1 MSIKMLIFD
10 YSEVEK
16 DYFKNHKL
24 DDFEID
30 FFESSLNEKT
40 VNNLPDYI
48 LDETT
53 VISVFKTSRIN
64 ADVLGKFKNLLIIT
78 TRSRGYEHINLED
91 CCKRHIKVLNVEQ
104 YGVESAVEYTLA
116 MILILTR
123 NIIFAINDVKSFKLS
138 FERYKGR
145 QLKNLTLGILGT
157 GHIGKELCKFAG
169 FLGMKVLAYDIKPDK
184 ELIKNCN
191 MKYTDKNTLFME
203 SDVITLNLPLNDTT
217 RNTVTRLELSK
228 MKSTSYIINISHGE
242 LINTEDLY
250 NSLVNK
256 KIAGAALDTTEC
268 EKYGIIAGDTDVHE
282 ILKNP
287 DCINKTVFTRRL
299 AMLENVI
306 LTPHIAY
313 NTKEATKKMLDLT
326 IKSIEECLQGGH
338 SNQVN

>member
-10 YSEVEK
+10 YSDVEK
-16 DYFKNHKL
+16 DYFKNRKL
-24 DDFEID
+24 DDFEIG

-64 ADVLGKFKNLLIIT
+64 ADVLSKFKNLLIIT
-78 TRSRGYEHINLED
+78 TRSRGYDHINIED

-104 YGVESAVEYTLA
+104 YGVESAVEYTFA
-116 MILILTR
+116 MIFILTR
-123 NIIFAINDVKSFKLS
+123 NIMFAINDVKSFKLS
-138 FERYKGR
+138 YDRYQGSE
-145 QLKNLTLGILGT
+145 LKNLTLGILGT
-157 GHIGKELCKFAG
+157 GNIGKELCKLASKF
-169 FLGMKVLAYDIKPDK
+169 GMKILTYDIKPDK
-184 ELIKNCN
+184 WLIENCN
-191 MKYTDKNTLFME
+191 VQYTDKNTLFTN

-217 RNTVTRLELSK
+217 KNTITRLELSK
-228 MKSTSYIINISHGE
+228 MKPTSYIINISHGE

-250 NSLVNK
+250 KVLYNK

-268 EKYGIIAGDTDVHE
+268 EKYGIITGDTDVTE

-287 DCINKTVFTRRL
+287 ECINKIVYTRRL

-313 NTKEATKKMLDLT
+313 NTIEATKKMLDLT

>member
-10 YSEVEK
+10 YSDVEK
-16 DYFKNHKL
+16 DYFKNNKL
-24 DDFEID
+24 EDFEID
-30 FFESSLNEKT
+30 FFENSLNERT

-64 ADVLGKFKNLLIIT
+64 AEVLSKFKNLLIIT

-104 YGVESAVEYTLA
+104 YGVESAVEYTIA
-116 MILILTR
+116 MILMLTR

-145 QLKNLTLGILGT
+145 ELKSLTLGILGT
-157 GHIGKELCKFAG
+157 GCIGKELCKLACK
-169 FLGMKVLAYDIKPDK
+169 LGMTILTYDIKPDK
-184 ELIKNCN
+184 ELIETCN
-191 MKYTDKNTLFME
+191 VRYTDKNTLFTN

-217 RNTVTRLELSK
+217 KNTITRLELSK

-250 NSLVNK
+250 KALVNK

-268 EKYGIIAGDTDVHE
+268 EKYGIIAGDTNISE

-326 IKSIEECLQGGH
+326 IHSIEECLQGGH